1 MRDDCRENP
10 APRALSRLATVRQT
24 TASLLAL
31 MLGAAVAVALAS
43 CGGGE
48 DAQLLPGDTARE
60 ITANLDTVQQLA
72 DEGECVGAGDA
83 AEEVSSQV
91 EALEGVDEKL
101 QQALER
107 GAVRLNEVVAACE
120 EVTTE
125 AIEPATVPTI
135 EETTKEP
142 PGQEKKQEKEEE
154 KEQKQEEKEEAREEK
169 EAATTPTETTPTTPT
184 TPTPPP
190 SESESGGTGAPGGVS
205 PASPAGEGE

>member
-1 MRDDCRENP
+1 MTRDCRENP
-10 APRALSRLATVRQT
+10 APKALSRLATVRQT
-24 TASLLAL
+24 TASVLAL
-31 MLGAAVAVALAS
+31 VLGAAVAVALAS
-43 CGGGE
+43 CGSGE

-154 KEQKQEEKEEAREEK
+154 KEAKEKEKEEDLTEK
-169 EAATTPTETTPTTPT
+169 EPPTTPTETTPTTPPT
-184 TPTPPP
+184 TPTPP
-190 SESESGGTGAPGGVS
+190 SESGGTGAPGGVS
-205 PASPAGEGE
+205 PASPVEEDDD

>member
-1 MRDDCRENP
+1 MTVDCRGNP
-10 APRALSRLATVRQT
+10 GPKALSRLATVRHA

-31 MLGAAVAVALAS
+31 ALGAAVAVTLVS

-60 ITANLDTVQQLA
+60 ITANLDAVQQLA
-72 DEGECVGAGDA
+72 DEGECIGAGNA
-83 AEEVSSQV
+83 AEEVSAQV

-107 GAVRLNEVVAACE
+107 GAVRLNEVVASCE
-120 EVTTE
+120 EATTE
-125 AIEPATVPTI
+125 AVEPATVPTI

-154 KEQKQEEKEEAREEK
+154 KEQKQEEKEE
-169 EAATTPTETTPTTPT
+169 EAPTTPAETTPTTPT

-190 SESESGGTGAPGGVS
+190 SESGGTGAPGGVS
-205 PASPAGEGE
+205 PASPVEEGE